1 MSKTSII
8 TAVSALVLVGATVGV
23 YMYTSGLRIDKKGEL
38 KSTGMVAVKSVPN
51 GANVYLNDELTTAT
65 DGSVQGLNPGK
76 YNLKVVKNGFTTW
89 EKEIEV
95 FEQLV
100 TDITAVLV
108 SKTPRLE
115 PLTNTGARNPVIS
128 PSLTKIAYFTKDG
141 ENPGVW
147 VYPLGGNL
155 QVNLFKNSP
164 GVVLEDTA
172 KAIYSNGEAI
182 EWSPD
187 EREILVTLSD
197 SKSMGLFSR
206 TALPVA
212 KEAGA
217 TATPTPTPTIN
228 PLKPAV
234 PDVKKFF
241 IVKLDKQ
248 VAESTSSAELTRAGW
263 KNDVAQKRELFL
275 SKLQLEDQVTKLAND
290 PGSVWSPDEKKF
302 LYKEEFG
309 DEVVYKVYNLEK
321 PLPVGEKTNYTVFSV
336 KKTEMQPKIYW
347 YSDSFHLILVS
358 GDVEKEKK
366 GTIYLVRID
375 GTNKVELY
383 NNTLYSDIAYST
395 PSGDKIVIL
404 AGFKSDGQPDLYAIG
419 IR

>member
-23 YMYTSGLRIDKKGEL
+23 YMYTSGLRIDKQGEL

-51 GANVYLNDELTTAT
+51 GANVYLNSELKTAT
-65 DGSVQGLNPGK
+65 DGTIQGLNPGK
-76 YNLKVVKNGFTTW
+76 YNLKVMKNGFTIW
-89 EKEIEV
+89 QKDIDV

-115 PLTNTGARNPVIS
+115 PLTSTGARNPVIS

-155 QVNLFKNSP
+155 QVNLFKTSP

-172 KAIYSNGEAI
+172 KTIYSNGEQL

-187 EREILVTLSD
+187 ERELLVTLSD
-197 SKSMGLFSR
+197 AKSSIGGRLN
-206 TALPVA
+206 LPTNNPTVTPA
-212 KEAGA
+212 VSASPS
-217 TATPTPTPTIN
+217 PTPTVAPVI
-228 PLKPAV
+228 
-234 PDVKKFF
+234 PDTKKFF

-248 VAESTSSAELTRAGW
+248 TAESTSSAELTRAGW
-263 KNDVAQKRELFL
+263 QVEVAEKRELFL
-275 SKLQLEDQVTKLAND
+275 SKLQLDENVTKLAND
-290 PGSVWSPDEKKF
+290 PGSLWSPDEKKF
-302 LYKEEFG
+302 LYKEVNG

-321 PLPVGEKTNYTVFSV
+321 PLPVGEKTNYTVFTE
-336 KKTEMQPKIYW
+336 KKDAPQPKVYW
-347 YSDSFHLILVS
+347 YSDSFHLISVY

-366 GTIYLVRID
+366 GTIYLTRID

-383 NNTLYSDIAYST
+383 NNTLYSDVAYST
-395 PSGDKIVIL
+395 PNGDKIVIL